1 MEKDELADV
10 INIASEILEIIKNG
24 NIELRHFEEW
34 YNVLMNKYN
43 DKDKALRIIDQAVT
57 RFLILYREEKKKE
70 GFAVSNNVK
79 IED

>member
-70 GFAVSNNVK
+70 GYAVSSNVK
-79 IED
+79 EEG